1 MNCFN
6 YIAKKL
12 TNVDK
17 VDNVCNDDLL
27 LQINFEIFL
36 NMKYS
41 IEKKFTYYDNVN
53 KNKFFTR
60 EQCNGFNQTFYDIQK
75 ACTGFNKLAHI
86 YKYKKAPTIVDTDIC
101 LNKINITDKNVIC
114 IYQNNF
120 KYLFNVLDLIK
131 ITNHALTHS
140 ESFYSDPKPLKN
152 PYNNMYFNKSTLYN
166 IYFYIKY
173 NTNLYS
179 DLFFK
184 FFDVHFNLAEF
195 NIKYEHILRE
205 HSIENYV
212 NRSSASIL
220 FVETLRMFSG
230 YNYRQKNKFVIDSN
244 FPKEILVKIM
254 KPYLLLHMQ
263 SLHSL
268 VNATKMHASS
278 TLTQKLLA
286 LHSFNPNFGKKIM
299 YPVTKR
305 RFGKPKVTYKPY
317 FNDKHI
323 PFHKHS
329 NDFLSSHTT
338 LNFEYNDENEMP
350 QIMNTFEYTIFNV
363 EVFANEIEEYE
374 DEGGGEDEEDDEED
388 GETVIDDNV
397 VPNGALIV
405 DENDTDSEEADD
417 NSVS

>member
-1 MNCFN
+1 MKCFN

-17 VDNVCNDDLL
+17 VENTCNDNLL

-36 NMKYS
+36 NMPYS
-41 IEKKFTYYDNVN
+41 IKKKFTYYDNIN
-53 KNKFFTR
+53 KNMFLTR
-60 EQCNGFNQTFYDIQK
+60 EQRNGFNQTFYDIQK
-75 ACTGFNKLAHI
+75 ACAGFHKLAHI
-86 YKYKKAPTIVDTDIC
+86 YKYNKAPIIVDTDIC

-184 FFDVHFNLAEF
+184 FFDVHFNLAEY

-205 HSIENYV
+205 YSIENHV
-212 NRSSASIL
+212 NRSSVSIL

-254 KPYLLLHMQ
+254 KPYLLLHVQ

-268 VNATKMHASS
+268 VNATKMYAST
-278 TLTQKLLA
+278 TLIQKLLT

-299 YPVTKR
+299 YPVTKW

-317 FNDKHI
+317 FNDKHC
-323 PFHKHS
+323 PFHKPS

-338 LNFEYNDENEMP
+338 LNCEYNDENDMP

-363 EVFANEIEEYE
+363 EVFADEIEEYE
-374 DEGGGEDEEDDEED
+374 DEGGEDGEED
-388 GETVIDDNV
+388 GEEETVIYDNV
-397 VPNGALIV
+397 VPNETLIV
-405 DENDTDSEEADD
+405 DDNDTDLEEADD

>member
-17 VDNVCNDDLL
+17 VENTCNDNLL

-36 NMKYS
+36 NIPYS
-41 IEKKFTYYDNVN
+41 IKKKFTYYDNIN
-53 KNKFFTR
+53 KNMFLTR
-60 EQCNGFNQTFYDIQK
+60 EQRNGFNQTFYDIQK
-75 ACTGFNKLAHI
+75 ACAGFHKLAHI
-86 YKYKKAPTIVDTDIC
+86 YKYKKAHTIVDTDIC

-131 ITNHALTHS
+131 IANNALTHS

-179 DLFFK
+179 DLFLK
-184 FFDVHFNLAEF
+184 FFDVHFNLAEY
-195 NIKYEHILRE
+195 NRKYEHILRE

-254 KPYLLLHMQ
+254 KPYLLLHVQ

-278 TLTQKLLA
+278 TLIQKLLA
-286 LHSFNPNFGKKIM
+286 LYSFNPNFGKKIM
-299 YPVTKR
+299 YSVTKW

-338 LNFEYNDENEMP
+338 LNCEYNDENEVP
-350 QIMNTFEYTIFNV
+350 LIMNTFEYTIFNV

-374 DEGGGEDEEDDEED
+374 DEGGEEEEDDE
-388 GETVIDDNV
+388 TVIDENDALNET
-397 VPNGALIV
+397 LIV